1 MGLEWSVMVVV
12 LVALVILA
20 LLAGVAVL
28 ARRSGGDEI
37 DSVRSY
43 HAAVGTMERLPT
55 RSVTTA
61 VAPRRPYDIDDAD
74 RGADGGI
81 GGPVPWTGDATGARD
96 PAAAGAGAGS
106 ASGLRPPA
114 LRPARLMFD
123 DASPLDPSATLAGS
137 GAPIRRDRRMRNS
150 ALDSMNRRSRPVNAV
165 LIVVVLV
172 VSVGALAYIGSR
184 HSGHRPPA
192 SSTATS
198 NPAHPGHPA
207 AKTAGGTGHRSASSR
222 DTVHHAPPPAKP
234 TQLAA
239 VSSTAQTA
247 TYSVGS
253 VPFSVTV
260 HASQTCWVQATSEPA
275 GTVVWQGLL
284 QPGGSQVIKATGVTV
299 VELGAAGASMTVNSV
314 PVLIPT
320 ASVTPFTATFQ
331 PSTT

>member
-1 MGLEWSVMVVV
+1 MGLEWSAMLVV

-55 RSVTTA
+55 RSVATA
-61 VAPRRPYDIDDAD
+61 LAPRRPFDIDD
-74 RGADGGI
+74 
-81 GGPVPWTGDATGARD
+81 PNE
-96 PAAAGAGAGS
+96 AAGAGFGAPGPSTGNASGGDGDGAGGS
-106 ASGLRPPA
+106 GGLRPPA
-114 LRPARLMFD
+114 LRPPRLMFD
-123 DASPLDPSATLAGS
+123 DASPLDPTTPLSGS

-150 ALDSMNRRSRPVNAV
+150 ALQSMNRRSRPVNAV
-165 LIVVVLV
+165 LIVVVLILL
-172 VSVGALAYIGSR
+172 VGALAYIGSR

-198 NPAHPGHPA
+198 RPAPPA
-207 AKTAGGTGHRSASSR
+207 TTAAGGSGHRSASSR
-222 DTVHHAPPPAKP
+222 RGKVHHTPPPAKP

-239 VSSTAQTA
+239 LSSTAQTA

-253 VPFSVTV
+253 APFSVTV

-299 VELGAAGASMTVNSV
+299 VELGAAGASMTVDNL

-331 PSTT
+331 PSAT

>member
-1 MGLEWSVMVVV
+1 MVLV

-43 HAAVGTMERLPT
+43 HATVGTMERLPT

-61 VAPRRPYDIDDAD
+61 LAPRRPFDIDDPDEAAD
-74 RGADGGI
+74 DRFGAPGPRTGNPTGGDRVAA
-81 GGPVPWTGDATGARD
+81 GGP
-96 PAAAGAGAGS
+96 
-106 ASGLRPPA
+106 SGPRPPA

-123 DASPLDPSATLAGS
+123 DASPLDLTAPLSGS
-137 GAPIRRDRRMRNS
+137 GAPIRRDRRKRNS
-150 ALDSMNRRSRPVNAV
+150 ALESMNRRSRPVNAV

-172 VSVGALAYIGSR
+172 LLVGALAYIGSR

-198 NPAHPGHPA
+198 RPAHPATKP
-207 AKTAGGTGHRSASSR
+207 AGGTGHRGTSSR
-222 DTVHHAPPPAKP
+222 RGKVHHTPPPAKP

-239 VSSTAQTA
+239 LSSTAQAA

-253 VPFSVTV
+253 APFSVTV
-260 HASQTCWVQATSEPA
+260 RASQTCWVQATSEPA

-284 QPGGSQVIKATGVTV
+284 KPGGSQVIKAAGVTV
-299 VELGAAGASMTVNSV
+299 VELGAAGASMTVDNL
-314 PVLIPT
+314 PVLIPP